1 MKTLTLIAALLAA
14 ALQPVFP
21 AAAAA
26 EAPPASPAQPVAPA
40 APTVPAAPAAP
51 TAAAAPVA
59 NAELEA
65 QLETARRKLE
75 EAAHEVAALSTQMSG
90 TLIEQVMPYVGV
102 GRAIIGVQLDNAPQ
116 GARVSEVSPGGPA
129 AEAGIRAGDVIVT
142 VDGSEVG
149 GPEAARKV
157 VRIMRNIKPDS
168 RVSVRVLREGRPR
181 EFVVTARPGP
191 TLLTMHGLS
200 ELGMPPAD
208 LAFVLRRPFADM
220 ELASLTPRLGSYFG
234 ADKGILVVRAPAD
247 GALQLQDGDVI
258 LAIDGRVPSSGAHAT
273 RILGSYQPGEKLTLR
288 ILRQHKPLQLEAT
301 LPQRPGAD
309 ERDAMRHMQQRFRA
323 APRERSGAA

>member
-1 MKTLTLIAALLAA
+1 VKTLTLIAALLAA

-21 AAAAA
+21 AAVAA

-51 TAAAAPVA
+51 AA

-75 EAAHEVAALSTQMSG
+75 EAAHEVAALSAQMSG

-102 GRAIIGVQLDNAPQ
+102 GRAIIGVQLDNTPQ

-129 AEAGIRAGDVIVT
+129 AEAGIRAGDVIVA

-273 RILGSYQPGEKLTLR
+273 RILGSYQPGEKVSLR
-288 ILRQHKPLQLEAT
+288 ILRQHKTLDLESVLPERADHTGMMQRDGPLPEPASPHRT
-301 LPQRPGAD
+301 AIFGNGD
-309 ERDAMRHMQQRFRA
+309 I
-323 APRERSGAA
+323 

>member
-21 AAAAA
+21 AAVAA

-51 TAAAAPVA
+51 TAPAAPAA

-75 EAAHEVAALSTQMSG
+75 EAAHEVAALSAQMSG

-129 AEAGIRAGDVIVT
+129 AEAGIRAGDVIVA

-309 ERDAMRHMQQRFRA
+309 ERDAMRHMQQLFRA